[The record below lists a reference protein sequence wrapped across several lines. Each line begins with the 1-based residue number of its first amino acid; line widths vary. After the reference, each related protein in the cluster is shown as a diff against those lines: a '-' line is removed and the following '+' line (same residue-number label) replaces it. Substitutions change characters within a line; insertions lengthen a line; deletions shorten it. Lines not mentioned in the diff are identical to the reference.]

1 MPRTYSELYISVRN
15 RLRDAGIE
23 AAELEGKLIV
33 ATAAGKTTEKLL
45 RDMRFMRQTRWSA
58 ARNPCWAGA
67 LQGSL
72 WPI

>member
-33 ATAAGKTTEKLL
+33 ATAAGKTT
-45 RDMRFMRQTRWSA
+45 
-58 ARNPCWAGA
+58 
-67 LQGSL
+67 
-72 WPI
+72 